1 MSCIDYNDWIVILVN
16 VLFFMIVQTLF
27 FRYVASKQYETV
39 LVDKLGLV
47 SEYISKQKNYKRA
60 LSNERQKFATT
71 NAQLLES
78 QYNTRQTINNQL
90 EIDYCWKYIVF
101 TIVAIAIVWFVNSK
115 PWGTLHTLGLIFVI
129 LGYTTELLFFFG
141 MVKQYEFVG
150 DHTIINSLVTGMF
163 E

>member
-47 SEYISKQKNYKRA
+47 SEYISKQKNYKKA
-60 LSNERQKFATT
+60 LSNERQNFATT
-71 NAQLLES
+71 NAPLLQS

-90 EIDYCWKYIVF
+90 EIDYCWKYIIF
-101 TIVAIAIVWFVNSK
+101 TIVAIVIVFVINPNK
-115 PWGTLHTLGLIFVI
+115 WGSLHTLGLVFVI

-150 DHTIINSLVTGMF
+150 DHTIVNNLIAAML